1 MHPIKSGA
9 KFPFPWP
16 EAQSF
21 PSFFSGCFSA
31 VLCRTL
37 HSALQTC
44 ISFHKNLVLHI
55 PANVPGYVAMAISVR
70 LRWHSMTLGLRYMQ
84 PPPLASLIRCCNS
97 YVSKNHFSTAAY
109 RSTFH
114 NFTMHRCISTKKK
127 NKQLPGI
134 VIPGAYR
141 FYFSF
146 WEEKKGE
153 FRIRKNQE
161 KTERDTFLLSLVV
174 KPSSLFIRTFG
185 LLFVK
190 GVLYS

>member
-1 MHPIKSGA
+1 
-9 KFPFPWP
+9 
-16 EAQSF
+16 
-21 PSFFSGCFSA
+21 
-31 VLCRTL
+31 
-37 HSALQTC
+37 
-44 ISFHKNLVLHI
+44 
-55 PANVPGYVAMAISVR
+55 
-70 LRWHSMTLGLRYMQ
+70 
-84 PPPLASLIRCCNS
+84 
-97 YVSKNHFSTAAY
+97 
-109 RSTFH
+109 
-114 NFTMHRCISTKKK
+114 MHRCISTKKK